1 MDDLEDAV
9 AFAIFTAHTGDV
21 SRAGFEAA
29 DRDTYL
35 RMARAA
41 IRAVATKCEQELT
54 LRGHRKPSG
63 QHHG

>member
-29 DRDTYL
+29 NRDIYL

-41 IRAVATKCEQELT
+41 IRAVASDMRARIDATWPP
-54 LRGHRKPSG
+54 KP
-63 QHHG
+63 